1 MLSATQM
8 YGTVPPWMS
17 HERAQMYGM
26 VMEERRVP
34 VSDAGTQRN
43 LDLREGNHITQSMVD
58 ARLTPLAAMGLDRN
72 ALMRDGLR
80 LHGSVVYPG
89 IRALSAEKPHE
100 GSTTLPLSYNRDGLP
115 DLLYKPDV
123 SMDRSKPTNGYLD
136 LYKSPPPSLHRGPEG
151 LDRRGVGPGGEKPS
165 ELGLGGAGA
174 GAGGYLRLPWGLSRG
189 LYPEAGLYPYM
200 DSSKYAALSMYK
212 AQFLNQP
219 SPYLPQHLAYQ
230 SLCASQG
237 GNMNPAAASAAER
250 LYYMPPY
257 PPSPISSP
265 LVGSPMRIPAVSVA
279 PTSMVHCQ
287 EKGLSVGSRVH
298 HEGSPFGQQ
307 LHQPPPPPQHLLP
320 PHTDRDRDRPP
331 SRSNKPS
338 RPPSNKGASNS
349 SGSSSSSS
357 GGSSGGSNT
366 NSSSLPIDSS
376 PRASSRLPQPAPPLP
391 PPHIDS
397 TMDLQRAV
405 SRIVP
410 LSSSSCS
417 SSSSQTI
424 PHSFYVSSMAPE
436 NPSPARPSPHKPRPR
451 DGVSD
456 HRAGGCEKRSSQCPS
471 KPSSERPAPLNQP
484 PTTKDPAD
492 PKPLDLSG
500 RLLELGLPPN
510 SFPVK
515 MEALGSPG
523 PRYGPPP
530 SRELLKETLSLSPPS
545 LPSHSHSVV
554 SSTSSKAPERPEM
567 ISTLHSSWVVPT
579 LTPTYTIG
587 STHAHPHPPALS
599 PSPRPSPDTQGKGSS
614 PSVIKNKALE
624 RVLPQPQQRSPSC
637 PRVGETN
644 TTPIPSNLNPP
655 STIPLSP
662 KPNND
667 WPKPSP
673 SQSESSPMAG
683 HHRNSTEKPPKAP
696 KRAET
701 SQEVSPYN
709 KRPCLEN
716 ANGHPPSHLYLPQSE
731 AYLPH
736 SMVYAN
742 RYLHYSVPDGM
753 ALHSLPLP
761 GKGPAYPPPVL
772 LGSNS
777 LYPSHL
783 AAKQPVPY
791 QSHAGEYLTYN
802 SQEMAHPLMHTHTDS
817 KALERADQGP
827 KSRGQGQDKPRGL
840 KEDFGGSH
848 RGRCD
853 VETGEGS
860 HVKRNKDAGEWG
872 GSQPRPLSSSS
883 TSIPS
888 KDRIVCIDLVHSD
901 TDGEST
907 PAANKPPLPVIVP
920 ITRGNQ
926 HQCGH
931 GDQSMREVEREPE
944 HQLHHHHHHLHHH
957 PSPSSTLRTTHT
969 DRQPEIPCMRPRPL
983 QETGCPGVASSPL
996 QVSPGLVTRAEESR
1010 EDQSPSSDPRD
1021 QGEQV
1026 KSTLRCA
1033 RTSGDRKTRDRT
1045 LGDCDRTAVD
1055 RTTGDS
1061 GRMPGDRMS
1070 RDRISSCD
1078 LTSGEEREEMDR
1090 RTSSHPI
1097 LRYMDLGKERER
1109 EGGSVEDTEES
1120 HGEGDEDEE
1129 GGRRGSRRTSLTKR
1143 IANSSGYVGDRI
1155 KCVTTELYADSSKL
1169 SREQRALQRA
1179 MMRFSELELKEK
1191 ECGGVCVSASAAVAG
1206 QELADRQRREREW
1219 EHCQHTARQ
1228 GEREG
1233 GRQDYGNNRV
1243 PVLQRCGGQRESL
1256 YPGQEAWEGARDG
1269 AREGEGWRCS
1279 PPVLAL
1285 ADRHPQEK
1293 GGQGMV
1299 PIRKHTHS
1307 LQKGEEEGEKC
1318 SEKARMTSDACVLW
1332 GSEQPTAPTTNED
1345 DDEEVRKLKVCIELK
1360 GLRLRKPTASSPE
1373 RPEVKE
1379 ERTWSSHHS
1388 PSFLPRTLPPTP
1400 TWSPA
1405 HALPPRDRKFK
1416 VDTEVKPLSQK
1427 PEITKSW
1434 AREMLANG
1442 DAKRVGLL
1450 PSTQQRDRSA
1460 PQGPLMGQGCDWGSK
1475 EPRRG
1480 GLGVKTEGQC
1490 LPPLAPEPPTEDTA
1504 SLKPRCHSDTDKPKG
1519 KRPCKTKH
1527 ISQRERERRRE
1538 LLNGSSNQHGST
1550 DLGAALEDKVSEQCA
1565 RRKRPSSPLHYLG
1578 SPVKPCSRATRPPSV
1593 PPQVNGSG
1601 TVPPDGAGVRRA
1613 PPAEP
1618 PVVRPIPPE
1627 ARRLIVN
1634 KNAGETLLQ
1643 RAARLGYEE
1652 VVLYCVENR
1661 VCEVNHRDYAG
1672 YCALHEACAR
1682 GWLSIVIHLLEHGA
1696 DINCS
1701 AQDGTRPLHDA
1712 VENDHLDV
1720 VRVLLSYG
1728 ADPTL
1733 ATYSGRGLLKM
1744 THSDSMERFLTDYF
1758 ADLQGRSNDDPEIY
1772 WEFYGSTVCESL
1784 EGGSVCDVLADPPG
1798 PEDKDRRELFEF
1810 EFSDRPLLPC
1820 YNIQV
1825 SLSQG
1830 PRNWLLL
1837 SDVLRRL
1844 RMSARSFRSSFPHM
1858 EVVTM
1863 AEAEFYRQAS
1873 LSQLFSCP
1881 DELEGFQ
1888 PDSKELL
1895 DLVEGSA
1902 ELAALL
1908 GSNLECLDDRWDE
1921 PPEANANVDEKANV
1935 NENIRAMANANSN
1948 VNAKVNGNIR
1958 AMAKGNISAKTN
1970 GSTHVKAKANAN
1982 RRS

>member
-80 LHGSVVYPG
+80 HHGSVVYPG

-136 LYKSPPPSLHRGPEG
+136 LYKSSPPSLHRGPEG

-257 PPSPISSP
+257 PPSPISTP

-338 RPPSNKGASNS
+338 RPPSHKGASNS
-349 SGSSSSSS
+349 SGSSSSS

-436 NPSPARPSPHKPRPR
+436 HPSPAWPSPHKPRSR

-456 HRAGGCEKRSSQCPS
+456 HRAGGCEKRPSQCPS
-471 KPSSERPAPLNQP
+471 KPSSERLAPLNQP
-484 PTTKDPAD
+484 LTTKDPAD

-587 STHAHPHPPALS
+587 STHAHPHPPAMS

-614 PSVIKNKALE
+614 PSVIKHKALE

-667 WPKPSP
+667 WPKHSP

-683 HHRNSTEKPPKAP
+683 HLRNSTEKPPKAP

-709 KRPCLEN
+709 KRQCLEN

-761 GKGPAYPPPVL
+761 GKGPAYPPPIL

-783 AAKQPVPY
+783 AAKHPLPY
-791 QSHAGEYLTYN
+791 HSHAGEYLTYN

-840 KEDFGGSH
+840 KEDFGVSH
-848 RGRCD
+848 RGRSD

-907 PAANKPPLPVIVP
+907 PAANQPPLPVIVP

-944 HQLHHHHHHLHHH
+944 HQLHHHHLHHH

-969 DRQPEIPCMRPRPL
+969 DRQPETPCMRPRPL
-983 QETGCPGVASSPL
+983 QETGCPGVASSPP
-996 QVSPGLVTRAEESR
+996 QGSPGLVTRAEESR
-1010 EDQSPSSDPRD
+1010 EDQIPSSDPRD
-1021 QGEQV
+1021 QREQV

-1061 GRMPGDRMS
+1061 GRMPGDRTF
-1070 RDRISSCD
+1070 RDRTSPCD
-1078 LTSGEEREEMDR
+1078 RTSGEEREEMDR
-1090 RTSSHPI
+1090 RTSFHPI
-1097 LRYMDLGKERER
+1097 YRYMDLGKERER
-1109 EGGSVEDTEES
+1109 EGESVEDTEES

-1169 SREQRALQRA
+1169 SREQRSLQMEVISREGSNISRPAANWERA

-1191 ECGGVCVSASAAVAG
+1191 ECGGVCVSAAVAG

-1228 GEREG
+1228 GERE
-1233 GRQDYGNNRV
+1233 
-1243 PVLQRCGGQRESL
+1243 
-1256 YPGQEAWEGARDG
+1256 
-1269 AREGEGWRCS
+1269 
-1279 PPVLAL
+1279 
-1285 ADRHPQEK
+1285 
-1293 GGQGMV
+1293 
-1299 PIRKHTHS
+1299 
-1307 LQKGEEEGEKC
+1307 
-1318 SEKARMTSDACVLW
+1318 DACVLW
-1332 GSEQPTAPTTNED
+1332 GSEQPTAPATNEDD

-1360 GLRLRKPTASSPE
+1360 GLRLRKPTSSSPE

-1388 PSFLPRTLPPTP
+1388 PSFLPRTRPPTP

-1405 HALPPRDRKFK
+1405 HAPPPRDRKFK
-1416 VDTEVKPLSQK
+1416 VDPEVKPLSQK

-1490 LPPLAPEPPTEDTA
+1490 PPPSAPEPPTEDTA
-1504 SLKPRCHSDTDKPKG
+1504 SLKPRRHSDTDKPKG

-1538 LLNGSSNQHGST
+1538 LLNGGSNQHGST

-1613 PPAEP
+1613 LPAEP

-1682 GWLSIVIHLLEHGA
+1682 GWISIVIHLLEHGA

-1772 WEFYGSTVCESL
+1772 WEFYGSAVCESL
-1784 EGGSVCDVLADPPG
+1784 EEGSVCDILADPPG

-1935 NENIRAMANANSN
+1935 NGNIRAMANANSN

>member
-100 GSTTLPLSYNRDGLP
+100 GSTTLPLGYNRDGLP

-189 LYPEAGLYPYM
+189 LYPEAGIYPYM

-279 PTSMVHCQ
+279 PTSIVHCQ
-287 EKGLSVGSRVH
+287 EKGLSVGSR
-298 HEGSPFGQQ
+298 Q

-320 PHTDRDRDRPP
+320 PHTDRDRDRSP
-331 SRSNKPS
+331 SKSNKPT
-338 RPPSNKGASNS
+338 SNS

-391 PPHIDS
+391 PPHIDN
-397 TMDLQRAV
+397 TIDLQRAV

-436 NPSPARPSPHKPRPR
+436 HPSPARPSPHKPRPR

-456 HRAGGCEKRSSQCPS
+456 HRAGGCEKRPSQCPS

-484 PTTKDPAD
+484 LTTKDPAD

-500 RLLELGLPPN
+500 RWLELGLSPN

-523 PRYGPPP
+523 PRYGPLP

-545 LPSHSHSVV
+545 LPSHSLSVV

-587 STHAHPHPPALS
+587 
-599 PSPRPSPDTQGKGSS
+599 PDTQGNGSS
-614 PSVIKNKALE
+614 PSVIKHKALE
-624 RVLPQPQQRSPSC
+624 RVLPQQRSPSC

-667 WPKPSP
+667 WPKHSPSP
-673 SQSESSPMAG
+673 SESSPMAS
-683 HHRNSTEKPPKAP
+683 HHRNSTEKPPKAT

-701 SQEVSPYN
+701 SREVSPYN
-709 KRPCLEN
+709 KRQCLEN
-716 ANGHPPSHLYLPQSE
+716 SNGHPPSHLYLPQSE

-761 GKGPAYPPPVL
+761 GKGPAYLPPSCLAVTAFTLPP
-772 LGSNS
+772 GSQT
-777 LYPSHL
+777 P
-783 AAKQPVPY
+783 
-791 QSHAGEYLTYN
+791 LTIP
-802 SQEMAHPLMHTHTDS
+802 QLPWGEMAHPLMHTHTDS
-817 KALERADQGP
+817 KALERADQRP
-827 KSRGQGQDKPRGL
+827 KSHGQGQDKPRGL
-840 KEDFGGSH
+840 KEDFDGSH
-848 RGRCD
+848 RGRSD
-853 VETGEGS
+853 VETGEG
-860 HVKRNKDAGEWG
+860 
-872 GSQPRPLSSSS
+872 PLSSSS
-883 TSIPS
+883 TSISS

-926 HQCGH
+926 HLCGH

-944 HQLHHHHHHLHHH
+944 HQLHHHHHLHHH
-957 PSPSSTLRTTHT
+957 PSPSSTLRTSHT
-969 DRQPEIPCMRPRPL
+969 DRQPETLCMRPRPL
-983 QETGCPGVASSPL
+983 QETGCTG
-996 QVSPGLVTRAEESR
+996 ESR
-1010 EDQSPSSDPRD
+1010 EGQSPSSDPRD
-1021 QGEQV
+1021 QGEQG

-1055 RTTGDS
+1055 RTTGD
-1061 GRMPGDRMS
+1061 R
-1070 RDRISSCD
+1070 
-1078 LTSGEEREEMDR
+1078 
-1090 RTSSHPI
+1090 
-1097 LRYMDLGKERER
+1097 
-1109 EGGSVEDTEES
+1109 SVEDTEES

-1169 SREQRALQRA
+1169 SREQRALQMEVISREESNISRPAANWERA

-1233 GRQDYGNNRV
+1233 
-1243 PVLQRCGGQRESL
+1243 E
-1256 YPGQEAWEGARDG
+1256 
-1269 AREGEGWRCS
+1269 
-1279 PPVLAL
+1279 
-1285 ADRHPQEK
+1285 
-1293 GGQGMV
+1293 
-1299 PIRKHTHS
+1299 
-1307 LQKGEEEGEKC
+1307 
-1318 SEKARMTSDACVLW
+1318 
-1332 GSEQPTAPTTNED
+1332 
-1345 DDEEVRKLKVCIELK
+1345 
-1360 GLRLRKPTASSPE
+1360 
-1373 RPEVKE
+1373 
-1379 ERTWSSHHS
+1379 
-1388 PSFLPRTLPPTP
+1388 
-1400 TWSPA
+1400 
-1405 HALPPRDRKFK
+1405 
-1416 VDTEVKPLSQK
+1416 
-1427 PEITKSW
+1427 
-1434 AREMLANG
+1434 
-1442 DAKRVGLL
+1442 
-1450 PSTQQRDRSA
+1450 
-1460 PQGPLMGQGCDWGSK
+1460 
-1475 EPRRG
+1475 
-1480 GLGVKTEGQC
+1480 
-1490 LPPLAPEPPTEDTA
+1490 
-1504 SLKPRCHSDTDKPKG
+1504 
-1519 KRPCKTKH
+1519 
-1527 ISQRERERRRE
+1527 
-1538 LLNGSSNQHGST
+1538 
-1550 DLGAALEDKVSEQCA
+1550 
-1565 RRKRPSSPLHYLG
+1565 
-1578 SPVKPCSRATRPPSV
+1578 
-1593 PPQVNGSG
+1593 
-1601 TVPPDGAGVRRA
+1601 
-1613 PPAEP
+1613 
-1618 PVVRPIPPE
+1618 
-1627 ARRLIVN
+1627 
-1634 KNAGETLLQ
+1634 
-1643 RAARLGYEE
+1643 
-1652 VVLYCVENR
+1652 
-1661 VCEVNHRDYAG
+1661 
-1672 YCALHEACAR
+1672 
-1682 GWLSIVIHLLEHGA
+1682 
-1696 DINCS
+1696 
-1701 AQDGTRPLHDA
+1701 
-1712 VENDHLDV
+1712 
-1720 VRVLLSYG
+1720 
-1728 ADPTL
+1728 
-1733 ATYSGRGLLKM
+1733 
-1744 THSDSMERFLTDYF
+1744 
-1758 ADLQGRSNDDPEIY
+1758 
-1772 WEFYGSTVCESL
+1772 
-1784 EGGSVCDVLADPPG
+1784 
-1798 PEDKDRRELFEF
+1798 
-1810 EFSDRPLLPC
+1810 
-1820 YNIQV
+1820 
-1825 SLSQG
+1825 
-1830 PRNWLLL
+1830 
-1837 SDVLRRL
+1837 
-1844 RMSARSFRSSFPHM
+1844 
-1858 EVVTM
+1858 
-1863 AEAEFYRQAS
+1863 
-1873 LSQLFSCP
+1873 
-1881 DELEGFQ
+1881 
-1888 PDSKELL
+1888 
-1895 DLVEGSA
+1895 
-1902 ELAALL
+1902 
-1908 GSNLECLDDRWDE
+1908 
-1921 PPEANANVDEKANV
+1921 
-1935 NENIRAMANANSN
+1935 
-1948 VNAKVNGNIR
+1948 
-1958 AMAKGNISAKTN
+1958 
-1970 GSTHVKAKANAN
+1970 
-1982 RRS
+1982 

>member
-100 GSTTLPLSYNRDGLP
+100 GSTTLPLGYNRDGLP

-123 SMDRSKPTNGYLD
+123 SMDRSKPTNGYLG

-174 GAGGYLRLPWGLSRG
+174 GAGGYLRLPWGLTRG

-237 GNMNPAAASAAER
+237 GNMNPAAASAGER

-279 PTSMVHCQ
+279 PTSIVHCQ

-307 LHQPPPPPQHLLP
+307 LHQPPPPPQHLP
-320 PHTDRDRDRPP
+320 PHTDRDRQIP
-331 SRSNKPS
+331 SKSNKPS

-349 SGSSSSSS
+349 NGSSSSS
-357 GGSSGGSNT
+357 GSSGGSNT

-397 TMDLQRAV
+397 TIDLQRAV

-436 NPSPARPSPHKPRPR
+436 HPSPARPR

-456 HRAGGCEKRSSQCPS
+456 HRAGGCEKRPSQCPP

-500 RLLELGLPPN
+500 RWCELGLSPN

-523 PRYGPPP
+523 PRYGPLP

-545 LPSHSHSVV
+545 LPSHSLSVV

-587 STHAHPHPPALS
+587 STHAHPHPTALT
-599 PSPRPSPDTQGKGSS
+599 PPPRPSPDTQGKGSS
-614 PSVIKNKALE
+614 PSVIKHKALE
-624 RVLPQPQQRSPSC
+624 RVLPQQRSPSC
-637 PRVGETN
+637 PRVGDTN

-667 WPKPSP
+667 WPKHSP

-683 HHRNSTEKPPKAP
+683 HHRNSTEKPPKAT

-701 SQEVSPYN
+701 SREVSPYN

-716 ANGHPPSHLYLPQSE
+716 SNGHPPSHLYLPQSE

-761 GKGPAYPPPVL
+761 GKGPSYPPPIL

-783 AAKQPVPY
+783 AAKHPLPY
-791 QSHAGEYLTYN
+791 HSYAGEYLTYN

-817 KALERADQGP
+817 KALERADQRP
-827 KSRGQGQDKPRGL
+827 KSRGQDKPRGL

-848 RGRCD
+848 RGRSD
-853 VETGEGS
+853 VATGEGS

-888 KDRIVCIDLVHSD
+888 KDRIICIDLVHSD

-926 HQCGH
+926 HQCVH

-944 HQLHHHHHHLHHH
+944 HQLHHHHHLHHH

-969 DRQPEIPCMRPRPL
+969 DRQPETLCMRPRPL
-983 QETGCPGVASSPL
+983 QETGCPGVASSPP
-996 QVSPGLVTRAEESR
+996 QGSPGLVTRAEESR
-1010 EDQSPSSDPRD
+1010 EGQSPSSDPRD
-1021 QGEQV
+1021 QGEQG

-1033 RTSGDRKTRDRT
+1033 RTSGDRKTRDWT

-1061 GRMPGDRMS
+1061 GRMPGDRTS
-1070 RDRISSCD
+1070 R
-1078 LTSGEEREEMDR
+1078 EEREEMDR
-1090 RTSSHPI
+1090 RSSSHPI
-1097 LRYMDLGKERER
+1097 HCYMDLGKERER

-1169 SREQRALQRA
+1169 SREQRALQMEVISREESNISRPAANWERA

-1219 EHCQHTARQ
+1219 DHCQHTARQ

-1299 PIRKHTHS
+1299 PIRKHIHS
-1307 LQKGEEEGEKC
+1307 LQKGEEEGEKS

-1332 GSEQPTAPTTNED
+1332 GSEQPTAPTTNEED

-1360 GLRLRKPTASSPE
+1360 GLRLRKPTSSSPE

-1405 HALPPRDRKFK
+1405 HAPPPRDRKFK
-1416 VDTEVKPLSQK
+1416 VDLEVKPLSQK

-1460 PQGPLMGQGCDWGSK
+1460 PQGPLVGQGCDWGSK

-1490 LPPLAPEPPTEDTA
+1490 LPPSAPEPPTKDTA
-1504 SLKPRCHSDTDKPKG
+1504 SLKPRRHSDTDKPKG

-1538 LLNGSSNQHGST
+1538 LLNGGNNQHGST
-1550 DLGAALEDKVSEQCA
+1550 ALGAALEDKVSEQCA

-1578 SPVKPCSRATRPPSV
+1578 SPVKPCSRSTRPPSV

-1682 GWLSIVIHLLEHGA
+1682 GWISIVIHLLEHGA

-1772 WEFYGSTVCESL
+1772 WEFYGSAVCESL
-1784 EGGSVCDVLADPPG
+1784 EEGNVCDVLADPPG

-1810 EFSDRPLLPC
+1810 EFSDQPLLPC

-1844 RMSARSFRSSFPHM
+1844 RMSPRSFRSSFPHM

-1895 DLVEGSA
+1895 DLVEGSP

-1935 NENIRAMANANSN
+1935 NGNIRAMANAKSN

>member
-80 LHGSVVYPG
+80 HHGSVVYPG

-136 LYKSPPPSLHRGPEG
+136 LYKSSPPSLHRGPEG

-338 RPPSNKGASNS
+338 RPPSHKGASNS
-349 SGSSSSSS
+349 SGSSSSS

-436 NPSPARPSPHKPRPR
+436 HPSPAWPSPHKPRSR

-456 HRAGGCEKRSSQCPS
+456 HRAGGCEKRPSQCPS
-471 KPSSERPAPLNQP
+471 KPSSERLAPLNQP
-484 PTTKDPAD
+484 LTTKDPAD

-587 STHAHPHPPALS
+587 STHAHPHPPAMS

-614 PSVIKNKALE
+614 PSVIKHKALE

-667 WPKPSP
+667 WPKHSP

-683 HHRNSTEKPPKAP
+683 HLRNSTEKPPKAP

-709 KRPCLEN
+709 KRQCLEN

-761 GKGPAYPPPVL
+761 GKGPAYPPPIL

-783 AAKQPVPY
+783 AAKHPLPY
-791 QSHAGEYLTYN
+791 HSHAGEYLTYN

-840 KEDFGGSH
+840 KEDFGVSH
-848 RGRCD
+848 RGRSD

-907 PAANKPPLPVIVP
+907 PAANQPPLPVIVP

-944 HQLHHHHHHLHHH
+944 HQLHHHHLHHH

-969 DRQPEIPCMRPRPL
+969 DRQPETPCMRPRPL
-983 QETGCPGVASSPL
+983 QETGCPGVASSPP
-996 QVSPGLVTRAEESR
+996 QGSPGLVTRAEESR
-1010 EDQSPSSDPRD
+1010 EDQIPSSDPRD
-1021 QGEQV
+1021 QREQV

-1061 GRMPGDRMS
+1061 GRMPGDRTF
-1070 RDRISSCD
+1070 RDRTSPCD
-1078 LTSGEEREEMDR
+1078 RTSGEEREEMDR
-1090 RTSSHPI
+1090 RTSFHPI
-1097 LRYMDLGKERER
+1097 YRYMDLGKERER
-1109 EGGSVEDTEES
+1109 EGESVEDTEES

-1169 SREQRALQRA
+1169 SREQRSLQMEVISREGSNISRPAANWERA

-1191 ECGGVCVSASAAVAG
+1191 ECGGVCVSAAVAG

-1243 PVLQRCGGQRESL
+1243 PVLQRCGGHRESL
-1256 YPGQEAWEGARDG
+1256 YPGQEAWEGDRDG

-1307 LQKGEEEGEKC
+1307 PQKGEEEGEKT
-1318 SEKARMTSDACVLW
+1318 SEKARMNSDACVLW
-1332 GSEQPTAPTTNED
+1332 GSEQPTAPATNEDD

-1360 GLRLRKPTASSPE
+1360 GLRLRKPTSSSPE

-1388 PSFLPRTLPPTP
+1388 PSFLPRTRPPTP

-1405 HALPPRDRKFK
+1405 HAPPPRDRKFK
-1416 VDTEVKPLSQK
+1416 VDPEVKPLSQK

-1490 LPPLAPEPPTEDTA
+1490 PPPSAPEPPTEDTA
-1504 SLKPRCHSDTDKPKG
+1504 SLKPRRHSDTDKPKG

-1538 LLNGSSNQHGST
+1538 LLNGGSNQHGST
-1550 DLGAALEDKVSEQCA
+1550 DLGAALEDKSHVIVVVLMLLCCCVCVYVCVHTVWLCA
-1565 RRKRPSSPLHYLG
+1565 VWLCAVWMCAVWMCAVWLCAC
-1578 SPVKPCSRATRPPSV
+1578 VC
-1593 PPQVNGSG
+1593 
-1601 TVPPDGAGVRRA
+1601 
-1613 PPAEP
+1613 
-1618 PVVRPIPPE
+1618 PVVCG
-1627 ARRLIVN
+1627 VN
-1634 KNAGETLLQ
+1634 THSSVSPSLCPLQ
-1643 RAARLGYEE
+1643 E

-1682 GWLSIVIHLLEHGA
+1682 GWISIVIHLLEHGA

-1772 WEFYGSTVCESL
+1772 WEFYGSAVCESL
-1784 EGGSVCDVLADPPG
+1784 EEGSVCDILADPPG

-1935 NENIRAMANANSN
+1935 NGNIRAMANANSN